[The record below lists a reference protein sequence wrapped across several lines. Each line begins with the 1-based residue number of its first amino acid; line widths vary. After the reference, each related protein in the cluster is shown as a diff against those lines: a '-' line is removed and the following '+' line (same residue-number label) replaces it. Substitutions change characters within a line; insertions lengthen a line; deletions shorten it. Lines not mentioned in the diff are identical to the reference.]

1 MVHTLIYSEEVGTEE
16 PREPEESLE
25 RSVGFLLSKLGF
37 HTAAGFTAIL
47 EPLGIAPPHFAV
59 LRQVGVAEGSSQ
71 QAVAEAV
78 GLPPS
83 RIVAF
88 LDALQERGYV
98 ERRRNPADRRAHALF
113 LTVKGRR
120 VVDEGQA
127 RANRFEEEICA
138 SLSDEERATLL
149 ALLGRIAA
157 ARGLRPGTHPGMR
170 DGAASMPRP
179 G

>member
-47 EPLGIAPPHFAV
+47 EPLGIAPPHF
-59 LRQVGVAEGSSQ
+59 
-71 QAVAEAV
+71 V